1 MAEHKHGSM
10 NIEDQEKTFAGFM
23 TYVVRGV
30 IVIFA
35 ILLFLA
41 VFNS

>member
-10 NIEDQEKTFAGFM
+10 NIEVQEQTFASFM
-23 TYVVRGV
+23 KFVVRAV
-30 IVIFA
+30 VVIFF

>member
-10 NIEDQEKTFAGFM
+10 NIETQEKTFEGFM
-23 TYVVRGV
+23 KYVVRGV
-30 IVIFA
+30 IVVIG

>member
-1 MAEHKHGSM
+1 MADYKPGSM
-10 NIEDQEKTFAGFM
+10 DITTQEQTFNGFIKFVIR
-23 TYVVRGV
+23 TVYV
-30 IVIFA
+30 IIA

>member
-1 MAEHKHGSM
+1 MADHKHGSM
-10 NIEDQEKTFAGFM
+10 DIDGHEKTFDTFM
-23 TYVVRGV
+23 TFVVRGV